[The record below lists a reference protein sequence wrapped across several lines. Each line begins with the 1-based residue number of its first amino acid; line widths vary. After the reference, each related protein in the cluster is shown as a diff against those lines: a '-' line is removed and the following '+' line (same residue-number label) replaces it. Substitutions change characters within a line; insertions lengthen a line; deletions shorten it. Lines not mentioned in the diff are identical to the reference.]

1 MKKLYFLLFT
11 FLISAVSFG
20 QDMIITGTFDG
31 PLSGGTPKLIEVYV
45 VNDIA
50 DTSIYGI
57 GSANNGGGTDGE
69 ELTFDAVSAT
79 AGDFI
84 YIGYE
89 GSNTGSVN
97 TYFGITAN
105 YLSNAANNNG
115 DDALELF
122 MNGGVID
129 TFGDINTDGSGQP
142 WEYLDGWAY
151 RVDGTGPD
159 STNFIL
165 SNWTFSG
172 PNAVDGCTDNASC
185 ASVFPIGTYSST
197 GSTTPNLT
205 ITTPNEGQIFNP
217 GTTTVNLSINVQ
229 NFVVGNPGGG
239 IDGHIHWTIN
249 GSAQPMKYNTNDESI
264 SVADGNSY
272 TVYMELVDNSHQPI
286 VPAVNATVN
295 FSVAS
300 MTQVVDITA
309 LRADV
314 DANGAGGFYEITGG
328 SLVTHTDSFRNRKW
342 IQDGTISGVLIYD
355 QPGTIVTTYNVGDMV
370 TGLRGTTQISN
381 GVLRFLPTEDSGVV
395 SSSGNAVT
403 PQVVAIADLNATPD
417 DYESE
422 LIEVQN
428 ISFVDGDG
436 VNVFATGSN
445 YDVTDG
451 TNTIIK
457 RTDFFSADYIG
468 QLIPQNNIYSLVAV
482 AGEYNG
488 TAQIYVRDL
497 NDFTLSSNSFD
508 VAAFGLYPNPTSTG
522 KVTITTTNS
531 GTVTAAVYNVLGK
544 EVINRTITNNTLD
557 VSNLNTGL
565 YIVKLTQNGNSVTK
579 KLVVK

>member
-1 MKKLYFLLFT
+1 
-11 FLISAVSFG
+11 
-20 QDMIITGTFDG
+20 
-31 PLSGGTPKLIEVYV
+31 
-45 VNDIA
+45 
-50 DTSIYGI
+50 
-57 GSANNGGGTDGE
+57 
-69 ELTFDAVSAT
+69 
-79 AGDFI
+79 
-84 YIGYE
+84 
-89 GSNTGSVN
+89 
-97 TYFGITAN
+97 
-105 YLSNAANNNG
+105 
-115 DDALELF
+115 